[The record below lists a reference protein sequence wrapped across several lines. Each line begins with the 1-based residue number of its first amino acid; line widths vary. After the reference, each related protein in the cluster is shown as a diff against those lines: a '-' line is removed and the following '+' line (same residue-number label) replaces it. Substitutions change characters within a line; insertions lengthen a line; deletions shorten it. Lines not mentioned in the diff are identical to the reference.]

1 MGRLTKR
8 SIRTKGDCLEV
19 NVEFLVVD
27 DFLGPAVLVVGVAI
41 GASST
46 FLTRQGVDGRVD
58 GGVGDADVKDRFAL
72 VEQAGDGEVAFAPAV
87 VKGVVLPSQL

>member
-46 FLTRQGVDGRVD
+46 YLTRQGVDGRVD

-72 VEQAGDGEVAFAPAV
+72 VEQAGDGEVAFAPTLV
-87 VKGVVLPSQL
+87 VEVRRIA